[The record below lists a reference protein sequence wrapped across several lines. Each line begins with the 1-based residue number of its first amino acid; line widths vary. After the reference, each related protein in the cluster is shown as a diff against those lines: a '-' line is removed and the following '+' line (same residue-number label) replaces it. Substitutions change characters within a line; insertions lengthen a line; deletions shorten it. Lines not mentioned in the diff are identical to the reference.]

1 MMKVG
6 ETRAT
11 IRLHGEKG
19 SEEVEMLV
27 DTGALYTKIS
37 PSLARRLG
45 VVPNEV
51 IKVKLAD
58 GSIKEAGLAD
68 ARVEYGTSKGA
79 IPVLVG
85 PGDELLLG
93 VTTLET
99 LRLKVNP
106 VTCTLEPVVPNL
118 FSSSAERAVVPQ
130 LGL

>member
-1 MMKVG
+1 MKMG
-6 ETRAT
+6 ETRAKV
-11 IRLHGEKG
+11 RLHGESG
-19 SEEVEMLV
+19 SREVEMLV

-37 PSLARRLG
+37 PSLARHLG
-45 VVPNEV
+45 IIPNEV

-58 GSIKEAGLAD
+58 GSVKDAGLAD
-68 ARVEYGTSKGA
+68 ARVEYGPSKRA

-106 VTCTLEPVVPNL
+106 VTNSLEPVVATL
-118 FSSSAERAVVPQ
+118 FASGVESDFP
-130 LGL
+130 

>member
-1 MMKVG
+1 MKVG

-11 IRLHGEKG
+11 VRLHGEKS
-19 SEEVEMLV
+19 SEDVEMLV

-45 VVPNEV
+45 IIPNEI

-68 ARVEYGTSKGA
+68 AKVEYGRSKRA

-106 VTCTLEPVVPNL
+106 VTCSLEPVMPIL
-118 FSSSAERAVVPQ
+118 FRSSAELAAVTQ
-130 LGL
+130 LAL